1 MVSHLFLYLTR
12 KRMRIEGNAETE
24 KSGDK
29 QFGRHSFS
37 PGHDLHS
44 DIPVSFNFLDQ
55 MFYHRFRTSNELC
68 SAGLFTPDPHV
79 SNKKH
84 RKMKCK

>member
-1 MVSHLFLYLTR
+1 
-12 KRMRIEGNAETE
+12 MRIEGNTETE
-24 KSGDK
+24 KTEDK
-29 QFGRHSFS
+29 QFGRQSGS
-37 PGHDLHS
+37 LNNDLRS
-44 DIPVSFNFLDQ
+44 EIPVSFNFLDQ